1 MLKNKIVVLN
11 DKKEY
16 YVLDELDHHG
26 KKYLFLS
33 LYHAND
39 ESIDENQFFVVELKL
54 ENANLTFHDI
64 EDQNEAER
72 ISAIFLEKMKNGT
85 QHELNPKSWTVIN
98 SF

>member
-16 YVLDELDHHG
+16 YVLDELDHHD

-39 ESIDENQFFVVELKL
+39 ESIDENQFFVVELEL

-72 ISAIFLEKMKNGT
+72 ISAMFLEKMKNCA
-85 QHELNPKSWTVIN
+85 QH
-98 SF
+98 

>member
-1 MLKNKIVVLN
+1 MLKNKIVVLD

-72 ISAIFLEKMKNGT
+72 ISAMFLEKMKNGT
-85 QHELNPKSWTVIN
+85 QH
-98 SF
+98 

>member
-39 ESIDENQFFVVELKL
+39 ESIDENQFLVVELKL

-72 ISAIFLEKMKNGT
+72 ISAMFLEKMKNGT
-85 QHELNPKSWTVIN
+85 QH
-98 SF
+98 